1 MYAEGETELR
11 DLIVQ
16 NLETSGFLNKI
27 KAELRAGVFLAFE
40 EEGSLRSK
48 IPLFNKSFDEFIG
61 TSDGKLAVSIVRE
74 FLEYFNLNFTL
85 SVFDPEIAC
94 TAPCLN
100 RSEICNKLNFKNSEI
115 DGPLISALLKTK
127 LSSEPEK
134 VNSLLTGEK
143 SYNSESSAH
152 KSLETVLENLPTKSK
167 SNYENVTLKD
177 STSDVTF
184 SSMNADVS
192 KDNEIKEN
200 DILKQK
206 SHVSDN
212 MRKTNPSLIERLR
225 NESMNAEIH
234 DKEKPKISSIITDKS
249 HSIFKENPSSSN
261 LDDDPFFDVPL
272 PSEKYSFFD
281 LPNENSFSI
290 NSFKDSTLNKSNGNS
305 LLGTEKNT
313 LSSLKNLPSL
323 TGKSSEW
330 SYSSAELPKSL
341 PSLDTAKSNIIQ
353 EISESKEIKNE
364 IKEEDTSKK
373 DHDPESNEESSEQ
386 QIISDES
393 IEEDLEGDFSAGLED
408 LLNSSLSLG
417 DDATSDKTVSQV
429 SVVDGV
435 DHVEPVLN

>member
-40 EEGSLRSK
+40 EDGSLRSK
-48 IPLFNKSFDEFIG
+48 IPLFNKSFDDFIG

-94 TAPCLN
+94 TSPCLN
-100 RSEICNKLNFKNSEI
+100 RSELCNKLNLKTSEI
-115 DGPLISALLKTK
+115 DGPLISTLLKTK
-127 LSSEPEK
+127 ISSEPEK
-134 VNSLLTGEK
+134 VSSLLTSEK

-152 KSLETVLENLPTKSK
+152 EPLESVLENLSTKSK
-167 SNYENVTLKD
+167 SNYENVSLKD
-177 STSDVTF
+177 STSSLTF
-184 SSMNADVS
+184 SSINVDVS
-192 KDNEIKEN
+192 KDKEN

-206 SHVSDN
+206 SPAADN
-212 MRKTNPSLIERLR
+212 MRKTNPSLMERLR

-234 DKEKPKISSIITDKS
+234 DKEKPKISSKINDKS

-272 PSEKYSFFD
+272 PSEKHSFFD
-281 LPNENSFSI
+281 PPNVNSFSI
-290 NSFKDSTLNKSNGNS
+290 NSFKDSTLNKLNGNS

-323 TGKSSEW
+323 TGKSKEW
-330 SYSSAELPKSL
+330 SYSSTELPKNL
-341 PSLDTAKSNIIQ
+341 PSLDTAKSHIIQ
-353 EISESKEIKNE
+353 EISDNKDIKNE

-373 DHDPESNEESSEQ
+373 DPDPESNEESSEQ
-386 QIISDES
+386 QINSDES
-393 IEEDLEGDFSAGLED
+393 IEEDLEEDFSAGLDD